1 MGIKQVFDKNADNRS
16 MNKEILNQIPKL
28 SQRQDATDN
37 QLRDLMA
44 VANRLDMYD
53 AADTIRKLVSKK

>member
-1 MGIKQVFDKNADNRS
+1 LGIKQVFDKNADNRS